1 MIAEGLSSGLVPARL
16 RMSCF
21 GTGYGNDRLRRTL
34 AFDLGDRHAARGQ
47 FALRPLPH
55 CLLIG
60 AATALGAEAL
70 GTAACPARGEAA

>member
-34 AFDLGDRHAARGQ
+34 AFDLGDRHAARG
-47 FALRPLPH
+47 LRPLPH